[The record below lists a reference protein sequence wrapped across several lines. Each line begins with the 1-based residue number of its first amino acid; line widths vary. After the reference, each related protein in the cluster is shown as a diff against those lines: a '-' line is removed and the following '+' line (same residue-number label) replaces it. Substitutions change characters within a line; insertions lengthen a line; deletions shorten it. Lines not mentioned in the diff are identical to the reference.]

1 MAEVFATNVAVIG
14 AGIVG
19 LAVAERL
26 SADGREVLVLE
37 RHGAFGCE
45 TSSRNSEVIH
55 AGLQY
60 PPGSLKARLS
70 VEGNRLLYEICA
82 RAGIPHQRLGKL
94 VIAVEDQE
102 EAGLHELKANA
113 ERNGVQGLCLCG
125 RGELARLEPE
135 LRAPAALYVPSTGI
149 VDAHSLMAY
158 FAERAREHGAEI
170 IYRAEVSGLE
180 PLSHGYL
187 VTGVDASGE
196 CFTLRAEVVV
206 NAAGLWA
213 DHIAALAGIN
223 IDAAGYRQ
231 HFCKGDY
238 FGVVPI
244 RAGRISRLVYPLAA
258 TGTERMGTRIHL
270 TLDLEGRMRLG
281 PDAEWLPDAWREDPL
296 YRVDDAKR
304 GVFWRSA
311 HRYLPWLEP
320 SDIFPESAGVRPRV
334 FGPGEPQRDFII
346 AHEAERDLPGFVN
359 LIGIESPG
367 LTSSP
372 AIARHVSAL
381 LA

>member
-1 MAEVFATNVAVIG
+1 MAEDFATNVVVIG
-14 AGIVG
+14 AGVVG
-19 LAVAERL
+19 LAIAERL
-26 SADGREVLVLE
+26 SADGCEVLVLE
-37 RHGAFGCE
+37 RNGAFGRE

-70 VEGNRLLYEICA
+70 VEGNRLLYEICE
-82 RAGIPHQRLGKL
+82 RAAIPYKRLGKL

-102 EAGLHELKANA
+102 EADLHELQANA

-125 RGELARLEPE
+125 RGELERMEPE

-149 VDAHSLMAY
+149 VDTHSLMAY
-158 FAERAREHGAEI
+158 FAALASEYGAEI
-170 IYRAEVSGLE
+170 IYHAEVCGLE
-180 PLSHGYL
+180 RLSDGYR
-187 VTGVDASGE
+187 VTGVDAAGE
-196 CFTLRAEVVV
+196 RFTLRAEIVV

-213 DHIAALAGIN
+213 DHIAALVGIN
-223 IDAAGYRQ
+223 IDVAGYRQ

-238 FGVVPI
+238 FGIVPGKV
-244 RAGRISRLVYPLAA
+244 GRISRLVYPLAA
-258 TGTERMGTRIHL
+258 TGTERVGTRIHL

-281 PDAEWLPDAWREDPL
+281 PDAEWLPDAWREDPM
-296 YRVDDAKR
+296 YCVDDAKR
-304 GVFWRSA
+304 GVFWSSA

-320 SDIFPESAGVRPRV
+320 SDIFPEGAGVRPRI

-346 AHEAERDLPGFVN
+346 VHETERDLPGFVN

-372 AIARHVSAL
+372 AIARLISAL